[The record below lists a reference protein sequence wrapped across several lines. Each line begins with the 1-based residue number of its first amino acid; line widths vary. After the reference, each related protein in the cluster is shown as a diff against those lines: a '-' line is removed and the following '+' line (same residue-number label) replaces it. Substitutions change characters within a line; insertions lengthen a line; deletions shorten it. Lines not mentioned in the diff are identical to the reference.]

1 MMSSS
6 ALIASS
12 RPPIRSI
19 RLSDSSN
26 YSAAW
31 ESLCEGCL
39 FGLRSDL
46 VVLVLKPDPISSFSE
61 TDDSSSE
68 VCSSFCRP
76 NSSRS
81 LKFCSLWMA
90 YLFFLT
96 STSNESPNS
105 SWTVCLF
112 SCNFCWT
119 NVDTIPSP
127 SFNVL
132 TKALF
137 WWACKIWA
145 RIFVKW
151 SESGIL
157 FLASSGTF
165 NTSNGI
171 ESELTLLVLFV
182 TTVGAK
188 LA

>member
-31 ESLCEGCL
+31 ESLYDAFL
-39 FGLRSDL
+39 VNLRSDL
-46 VVLVLKPDPISSFSE
+46 VVLVLRPDPISSVSVTE
-61 TDDSSSE
+61 DSSSE
-68 VCSSFCRP
+68 LCSSLCLP
-76 NSSRS
+76 SSSRS

-96 STSNESPNS
+96 NASNESPNS
-105 SWTVCLF
+105 SCAVCLF
-112 SCNFCWT
+112 SYSFCWT
-119 NVDTIPSP
+119 SVDTIPSP
-127 SFNVL
+127 SFSSF

-137 WWACKIWA
+137 WWACNICA

-171 ESELTLLVLFV
+171 ESELTLLVLLV